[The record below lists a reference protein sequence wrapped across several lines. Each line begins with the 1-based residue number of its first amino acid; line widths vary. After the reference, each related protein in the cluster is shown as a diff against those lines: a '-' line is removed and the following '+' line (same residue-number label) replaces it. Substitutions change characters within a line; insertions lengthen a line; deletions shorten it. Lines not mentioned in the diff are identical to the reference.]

1 MVAFLEHIT
10 HVDMDAFF
18 VEVERQRRPELRGRA
33 MVVGGVGP
41 RSVVA
46 SASYEARSRGVH
58 SGMPIAQAR
67 RLCPHATVVPPDH
80 SAYHAMS
87 RAIFGVLAG
96 FSPVLEEVSVD
107 EAFLDISGLRLLFPT
122 PAAVAERIRDEVRNK
137 VGLPCSVGVAATK
150 LVAKMASRD
159 AKPDGTLVIAAG
171 SERTYLGAKPVRS
184 LWGVGEATHAR
195 LEELGVVT
203 IGDLAEVPR
212 SLLVRRL
219 GNALGGML
227 SDLASGIDER
237 TVEPAGPARTISV
250 EETYDVDLDE
260 PARMD
265 RELLG
270 QADKLSSRL
279 RQEDLVASTV
289 HLKVRFGDFTTVT
302 RSHTFNEP
310 VATALEL
317 HRAALGLLGRTDAA
331 RRPVR
336 LLGLGVGG
344 LVAAT
349 APRQLDF
356 AARSWD
362 DIERAVAGVR
372 DRFGHEAVERARLV
386 DTAEEPRHSPEPE

>member
-1 MVAFLEHIT
+1 
-10 HVDMDAFF
+10 
-18 VEVERQRRPELRGRA
+18 
-33 MVVGGVGP
+33 
-41 RSVVA
+41 
-46 SASYEARSRGVH
+46 
-58 SGMPIAQAR
+58 MPIAQAR

-122 PAAVAERIRDEVRNK
+122 PAAVAERIRDEVRNT

-159 AKPDGTLVIAAG
+159 AKPDGTLVVAAG
-171 SERTYLGAKPVRS
+171 TERTYLAVKPVRS

-265 RELLG
+265 REPLG
-270 QADKLSSRL
+270 QADKAQFPAPAGGSGRLDGASQGSLRRFHDRDAQSYLQRAGGHRPGACIGRPLGSSEGPMRRGGRCVCSVSGSVGSSPPPL
-279 RQEDLVASTV
+279 RGNSTLQ
-289 HLKVRFGDFTTVT
+289 HGRGTT
-302 RSHTFNEP
+302 SN
-310 VATALEL
+310 
-317 HRAALGLLGRTDAA
+317 
-331 RRPVR
+331 
-336 LLGLGVGG
+336 
-344 LVAAT
+344 
-349 APRQLDF
+349 
-356 AARSWD
+356 
-362 DIERAVAGVR
+362 AVAGVR

>member
-1 MVAFLEHIT
+1 
-10 HVDMDAFF
+10 MDAFF

-122 PAAVAERIRDEVRNK
+122 PAAVAERIRDEVRDT

-159 AKPDGTLVIAAG
+159 AKPGGTLVVPAG
-171 SERTYLGAKPVRS
+171 TERTYLAVKPVRS

-302 RSHTFNEP
+302 RSHTFSEP

-317 HRAALGLLGRTDAA
+317 HRSALGLLGRTDAA